1 MNKHGKCGLTESEGF
16 TVEIPYKFPSLNDY
30 IRACRTRA
38 IVGANMKKK
47 VQKDIAPYIQQ
58 IPYYDKPIRIHFLW
72 VEENKRRDYDNVAFA
87 KKFILDALQENGK
100 LENDNRKWVK
110 GFSDDFTYGE
120 EAKVIIT
127 IEVDNG
133 QNRTAN
139 QGH

>member
-1 MNKHGKCGLTESEGF
+1 METDKILSSDTEKVGCEVYKC
-16 TVEIPYKFPSLNDY
+16 EIPYKFPSLNDY
-30 IRACRTRA
+30 TYACRSNWKA
-38 IVGANMKKK
+38 GQSMKKK
-47 VQKDIAPYIQQ
+47 VQKAIAPYIQQ
-58 IPYYDKPIRIHFLW
+58 IPVCTKPIKIHFLW

-127 IEVDNG
+127 ITESEEN
-133 QNRTAN
+133 T
-139 QGH
+139 